1 MKVQVI
7 LDQDSITEAIRDYV
21 AKNGIATPVQDVE
34 FTVAR
39 KGGTSITAEV
49 ILGNEAVV
57 PPEPVKREATKPTN
71 SEPKKK
77 TKPSPEPEKEPSA
90 PEVTEAP
97 AEEPKKEPE
106 PASTEPPFEPD
117 AKTES
122 ANDSTET
129 KPTKES
135 RSLFG

>member
-39 KGGTSITAEV
+39 KGGTSISAEV
-49 ILGNEAVV
+49 ILGNEAVM
-57 PPEPVKREATKPTN
+57 PTGPVKRNAEPEA
-71 SEPKKK
+71 SEPKTKK
-77 TKPSPEPEKEPSA
+77 KATAPKEAPKPEPESEPEAKE
-90 PEVTEAP
+90 
-97 AEEPKKEPE
+97 EPE
-106 PASTEPPFEPD
+106 PAKTEPPFEPD
-117 AKTES
+117 VDTGS
-122 ANDSTET
+122 ANDNTQEE
-129 KPTKES
+129 PTKES

>member
-77 TKPSPEPEKEPSA
+77 TKPSPEPEEEEPSA
-90 PEVTEAP
+90 PEVTAK
-97 AEEPKKEPE
+97 EEPKKEPE